1 MRSLNIR
8 FVVFVVAA
16 LLLSVGAIVTLQR
29 DGGTTPAN
37 AEHTPDDAVTPAPPP
52 EYVALGDSVAVGE
65 GASDADTT
73 AYVPVFGRHLS
84 RTLTPGRA
92 EAAPGAQ
99 ETGSYFNTTNFAVGG
114 ETSETLITGG
124 QLEAAVGLI
133 ETRNSNGSTSDDVRV
148 ITLTV
153 GGNDLTPLFD
163 YCPQVSPYECTQ
175 RAEQVL
181 QEYGQHLFVILGQL
195 RAAAGPESRIVVMTY
210 YNPLVNPACPL
221 TGFAPLAEVIRVE
234 LNSTITGVA
243 AAVPGTE
250 VADVG
255 NAGLG
260 PDDVQPDCLH
270 PTDSGHA
277 KIAETFADLF

>member
-1 MRSLNIR
+1 MRSINIR
-8 FVVFVVAA
+8 FVIVLVAA
-16 LLLSVGAIVTLQR
+16 VVLSVGAIVTLQR

-37 AEHTPDDAVTPAPPP
+37 AEHTPEDAATVVPPP
-52 EYVALGDSVAVGE
+52 EYVALGDSIAVGE
-65 GASDADTT
+65 GASDAGTT
-73 AYVPVFGRHLS
+73 GYVPLFGDHLS
-84 RTLTPGRA
+84 HTLTPGRA
-92 EAAPGAQ
+92 EEAPGAQ
-99 ETGSYFNTTNFAVGG
+99 ATGSYFNVTNLAVGG
-114 ETSETLITGG
+114 ETSETLISGG
-124 QLEAAVGLI
+124 QLQAAVDLI
-133 ETRNSNGSTSDDVRV
+133 EARNSNGSTSDDVKV

-181 QEYGQHLFVILGQL
+181 ESYGQHLFVILGQL
-195 RAAAGPESRIVVMTY
+195 RTAAGPESRIVVMTY

-221 TGFAPLAEVIRVE
+221 ADFAPLAELIRVE
-234 LNSTITGVA
+234 LNSTIEGVA
-243 AAVPGTE
+243 GAVPGIE

-255 NAGLG
+255 EAGLG
-260 PDDVQPDCLH
+260 PNDVQPDCLH

>member
-1 MRSLNIR
+1 MRSINIR
-8 FVVFVVAA
+8 FVVFFVAA
-16 LLLSVGAIVTLQR
+16 LVLSLGAIVTLQR

-37 AEHTPDDAVTPAPPP
+37 AEHTPDPAVITVPPP
-52 EYVALGDSVAVGE
+52 EYVALGDSIAVGE

-73 AYVPVFGRHLS
+73 GYVPLFGRHLS
-84 RTLTPGRA
+84 QTLTPGRA
-92 EAAPGAQ
+92 EEAPGAQ
-99 ETGSYFNTTNFAVGG
+99 ATGSYFNVTNLAVGG

-124 QLEAAVGLI
+124 QLQAAVELI
-133 ETRNSNGSTSDDVRV
+133 EARNSNGSTSDDVRV

-163 YCPQVSPYECTQ
+163 YCPQVAPEQCIQ
-175 RAEQVL
+175 RATEVVGA
-181 QEYGQHLFVILGQL
+181 YGQHLFVILGQL
-195 RAAAGPESRIVVMTY
+195 RTAAGPESRIVVMTY
-210 YNPLVNPACPL
+210 YNPLVNPSCPL
-221 TGFAPLAEVIRVE
+221 TGFAPLAELIRVE
-234 LNSTITGVA
+234 LNTTIEGVA
-243 AAVPGTE
+243 AAVPGIE

-277 KIAETFADLF
+277 RIAEIFADLF